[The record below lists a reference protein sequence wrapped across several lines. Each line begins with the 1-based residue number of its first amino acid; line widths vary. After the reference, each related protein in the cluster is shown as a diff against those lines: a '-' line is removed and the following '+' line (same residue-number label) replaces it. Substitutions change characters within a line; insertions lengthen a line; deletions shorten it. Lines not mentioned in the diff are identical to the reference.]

1 MQVIKVA
8 FQHAKVI
15 FNWGGGDFSTDKKA
29 SVEDVVVDSGFQ
41 S

>member
-1 MQVIKVA
+1 MQVIKVS

-15 FNWGGGDFSTDKKA
+15 FNWGGDFSTDKKA